1 MNKTN
6 KLFMAFATGKESTE
20 SNGVKRY
27 IGVAPVFVLAVNPSK
42 AELEKLYDTEL
53 ENAPEYVGETEL
65 GQEGSKYKVP
75 QVRLDFIVQTDP
87 EKSNGIDMKTKVSFF
102 LAKEVRY
109 NRDGSKVQ
117 VINKYGETTWLPI
130 EDAKA
135 GRVPESLS
143 WFEPADFRPAFIGEE
158 ELTGFIKAYLNIPNK
173 SYRKKNGEVVELKD
187 KSEAEARLDK
197 IQDYFKGDFSELRNV
212 IALQPKNKV
221 KCMFGV
227 RTTDD
232 NKQYQ
237 AVYTQKFLKNN
248 ITDYSKLDEE
258 LQERKTAGAYPT
270 TEFSV
275 CDLKEY
281 TVESTDFSGRADND
295 DLPPFF
301 DATPSAGAPS
311 PWFDK

>member
-1 MNKTN
+1 MNTN

-20 SNGVKRY
+20 GNVVKRY
-27 IGVAPVFVLAVNPSK
+27 IGVAPVSILAVNPSK
-42 AELEKLYDTEL
+42 AELEKIYDTEI
-53 ENAPEYVGETEL
+53 ENTPEYIGETEV
-65 GQEGSKYKVP
+65 GQEGTKYKVP

-135 GRVPESLS
+135 GRVPENLS

-187 KSEAEARLDK
+187 KSEAEARLDH
-197 IQDYFKGDFSELRNV
+197 IQDYFSGNFSELRSA

-237 AVYTQKFLKNN
+237 TVYTQKFLKNN
-248 ITDYSKLDEE
+248 VTDYSKLDEE

-281 TVESTDFSGRADND
+281 TVESTDFGSNGVND
-295 DLPPFF
+295 DLPF
-301 DATPSAGAPS
+301 DTASESPS
-311 PWFDK
+311 PWFGK

>member
-1 MNKTN
+1 MNTN

-20 SNGVKRY
+20 GNVVKRY
-27 IGVAPVFVLAVNPSK
+27 IGVAPVSILAVNPSK
-42 AELEKLYDTEL
+42 TELEKIYDTEI
-53 ENAPEYVGETEL
+53 ENTPEYIGETEV
-65 GQEGSKYKVP
+65 GQEGTKYKVP

-135 GRVPESLS
+135 GRVPENLS

-187 KSEAEARLDK
+187 KSEAEARLDH
-197 IQDYFKGDFSELRNV
+197 IQDYFSGNFSELRSA

-237 AVYTQKFLKNN
+237 TVYTQKFLKNN
-248 ITDYSKLDEE
+248 VTDYSKLDEE

-281 TVESTDFSGRADND
+281 TVESTDFGSNGVND
-295 DLPPFF
+295 DLPF
-301 DATPSAGAPS
+301 DTAPESPS
-311 PWFDK
+311 PWFGK

>member
-1 MNKTN
+1 MNTN

-20 SNGVKRY
+20 GNVVKRY
-27 IGVAPVFVLAVNPSK
+27 IGVAPVSILAVNPSK
-42 AELEKLYDTEL
+42 TELEKIYDTEI
-53 ENAPEYVGETEL
+53 ENIPEYIGETEV
-65 GQEGSKYKVP
+65 GQEGTKYKVP

-135 GRVPESLS
+135 GRVPENLS

-187 KSEAEARLDK
+187 KSEAEARLDH
-197 IQDYFKGDFSELRNV
+197 IQDYFSGNFSELRSA

-237 AVYTQKFLKNN
+237 TVYTQKFLKNN
-248 ITDYSKLDEE
+248 VTDYSKLDEE

-281 TVESTDFSGRADND
+281 TVESTDFGSNGVND
-295 DLPPFF
+295 DLPF
-301 DATPSAGAPS
+301 DTASESPS
-311 PWFDK
+311 PWFGK

>member
-1 MNKTN
+1 MNTN

-20 SNGVKRY
+20 GNVVKRY
-27 IGVAPVFVLAVNPSK
+27 IGVAPVSILAVNPSK
-42 AELEKLYDTEL
+42 AELEKIYDTEI
-53 ENAPEYVGETEL
+53 ENTPEYIGETEV
-65 GQEGSKYKVP
+65 GQEGTKYKVP

-102 LAKEVRY
+102 LSKEVRY

-135 GRVPESLS
+135 GRVPENLS

-187 KSEAEARLDK
+187 KSEAEARLDH
-197 IQDYFKGDFSELRNV
+197 IQDYFSGNFSELRSA

-237 AVYTQKFLKNN
+237 TVYTQKFLKNN
-248 ITDYSKLDEE
+248 VTDYSKLDEE
-258 LQERKTAGAYPT
+258 LQDRKAAGAYPT

-281 TVESTDFSGRADND
+281 TVESTDFGSNGVND
-295 DLPPFF
+295 DLPF
-301 DATPSAGAPS
+301 DTATESPS
-311 PWFDK
+311 PWFGK

>member
-1 MNKTN
+1 MNTN

-20 SNGVKRY
+20 GNVVKRY
-27 IGVAPVFVLAVNPSK
+27 IGVAPVSILAVNPSK
-42 AELEKLYDTEL
+42 TELEKIYDTEI
-53 ENAPEYVGETEL
+53 ENTPEYIGETEV
-65 GQEGSKYKVP
+65 GQEGTKYKVP

-135 GRVPESLS
+135 GRVPENLS

-187 KSEAEARLDK
+187 KSEAEARLDH
-197 IQDYFKGDFSELRNV
+197 IQDYFSGNFSELRSA

-237 AVYTQKFLKNN
+237 TVYTQKFLKNN
-248 ITDYSKLDEE
+248 VTDYSKLDEE

-281 TVESTDFSGRADND
+281 TVESTDFGSNGVND
-295 DLPPFF
+295 DLPF
-301 DATPSAGAPS
+301 DTASESPS
-311 PWFDK
+311 PWFGK